1 MDTNNSTN
9 TLEKI
14 DAIIAGFFSEFR
26 FYRGLISVQEDYFF
40 YKARSIF
47 CAQPLMID
55 DDNLPFNV
63 SIEQIRLI
71 NSFIHA
77 YDFTDLYL
85 ACRSNAEEDGC
96 NLDNYAWDSDF
107 ALDYLQYFSLD
118 ALVYF
123 SKKVANDNC
132 SCFDADLYE
141 EIIECWDSYNEIN
154 ALKYTYLHGLC
165 KNYGQ
170 SRKILVNEF
179 DETELTV
186 IFMDMFRNI
195 AIPYIKGY
203 FYVPNE
209 DEDSDACFDDDFD
222 DSDDDLY
229 THDRFV
235 SWDAYFD
242 FIKRHDN
249 SLISDIE
256 CNTNAQSVFGVLRGD
271 LEYK

>member
-123 SKKVANDNC
+123 AKKVANGNC

-154 ALKYTYLHGLC
+154 ALKYTYLRGLC

-195 AIPYIKGY
+195 ASPYIKDH

-209 DEDSDACFDDDFD
+209 DKNSDDCFDDDYD